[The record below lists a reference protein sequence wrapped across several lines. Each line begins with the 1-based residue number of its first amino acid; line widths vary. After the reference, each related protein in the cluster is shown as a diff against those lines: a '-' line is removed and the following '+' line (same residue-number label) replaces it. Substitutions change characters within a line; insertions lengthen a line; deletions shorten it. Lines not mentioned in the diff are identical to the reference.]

1 MNAQVI
7 NKSGDEITVQV
18 KVKLTGSMMDMEKS
32 IQQAVNE
39 VGSELTKAAL
49 KKFDTTGAPIKVGD
63 VRLSSKGQVL
73 KRYETPYGPV
83 DVSRYVYQTC
93 RGGRTFC
100 PLDENARII
109 TSSTPR
115 FAQIISHK
123 YARGSAREVADDFA
137 INHGRTVASSFIQNV
152 STFIGS
158 IAQATEEAWEYAIP
172 TLDEPVETISVSLD
186 GTCILMTKGGY
197 REAMTGTISLYN
209 KAGDR
214 LHSIYLGA
222 SPEYGKE
229 KFLSRLEKEVFS
241 VKLQYPNAIYVGIV
255 DGAKINWEF
264 LNAHTSHQILDFYH
278 ATEYLAHAAKALYP
292 GVLDYIKQ
300 KEWLDDA
307 CHRLKHDEGGANTLL
322 IEMKSIVTDELSPEK
337 KDKLK
342 AAITYFENQ
351 NHRMCYAFYRE
362 NNFPI
367 GSGVTEAACKT
378 LVKQRLCRSGMKWGE
393 KGARLI
399 LCLRALICTP
409 SRFEQFWDR
418 ISAVGITGLGNLH

>member
-1 MNAQVI
+1 MSAQVV

-18 KVKLTGSMMDMEKS
+18 KVKLNGSMMDMEKS
-32 IQQAVNE
+32 IQQAVND
-39 VGSELTKAAL
+39 VGATSTQEAL
-49 KKFDTTGAPIKVGD
+49 KKFDTTGAPIQIGD
-63 VRLSSKGQVL
+63 VRLFSKGQVL
-73 KRYETPYGPV
+73 KRYETPYGAV
-83 DVSRYVYQTC
+83 DIPRYVYQTSS
-93 RGGRTFC
+93 GGKTCC

-123 YARGSAREVADDFA
+123 YARGSAREVAEDFS
-137 INHGRTVASSFIQNV
+137 INHGRIIAGSFIQNV

-158 IAQATEEAWEYAIP
+158 VAQATEESWEYAIP
-172 TLDEPVETISVSLD
+172 TLDEPVATISISLD

-209 KAGDR
+209 KAGER

-229 KFLSRLEKEVFS
+229 KFLARLEKEVFS
-241 VKLQYPNAIYVGIV
+241 VKLQYPKATYVGIA
-255 DGAKINWEF
+255 DGAKMNWEF

-292 GVLDYIKQ
+292 GALDYIKQ

-307 CHRLKHDEGGANTLL
+307 CHRLKHEDDAANALL
-322 IEMKSIVTDELSPEK
+322 KEMKLIVTAELSTEK

-342 AAITYFENQ
+342 SAITYFENQ
-351 NHRMCYAFYRE
+351 KHRMCYAFYRE

-418 ISAVGITGLGNLH
+418 INSVGIAGLGDLH